1 MLRRAT
7 PGPWWS
13 TEKAFWT
20 RSLRLQAKAEAL
32 PYMST
37 AARRAYLVVPKIE
50 GPKR

>member
-20 RSLRLQAKAEAL
+20 RSSRLQAKAEAFGSKSASKKL
-32 PYMST
+32 SPST
-37 AARRAYLVVPKIE
+37 TS
-50 GPKR
+50 GPESPI